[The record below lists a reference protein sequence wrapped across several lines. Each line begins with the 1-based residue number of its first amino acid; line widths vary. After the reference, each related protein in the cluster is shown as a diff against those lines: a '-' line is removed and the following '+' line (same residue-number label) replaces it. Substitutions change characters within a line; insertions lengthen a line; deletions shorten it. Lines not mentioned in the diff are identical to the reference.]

1 MTALELVAVVLLIAA
16 NAFIVASEYALVTAP
31 RGELAERAAA
41 GRRGARTALR
51 LMEEPGRFVATIQV
65 ANAALTIAIGALGI
79 LVLRD
84 LLEPAMAAGASIVLG
99 LVLITYFG
107 VVAGELIPKTVGVAR
122 AARVAALVAP
132 VIDVLQRVLWPL
144 VWLLQRS
151 AQLVLRPLGFPAV
164 PAASVHTV
172 EELRAMLADA
182 EDSGVLDEAEE
193 EMLYRVFDFAD
204 AEVGDVMVPWSDVTA
219 LPLELS
225 AAEAL
230 ERIVDAP
237 HTRYPVYRE
246 DIDHI
251 VGVLHVRD
259 LFVALHE
266 AGEEHVRLESLL
278 RPVDFVPETKDLG
291 ALLQEMRR
299 SSHHLAIVMNEYG
312 ATIGLATLEDLI
324 EEIIGEIEDE
334 FDLPDESV
342 TRLDDGRIRVF
353 GSFTVDDFNEQF
365 HTSLPQEHFRTLG
378 GLVFGE
384 LGRQPRIGDTVTLER
399 VELTVDSVE
408 GPRAETLVVKLP
420 PAG

>member
-1 MTALELVAVVLLIAA
+1 MIALELVAVLLLIAA

-31 RGELAERAAA
+31 RGELAERAGA
-41 GRRGARTALR
+41 GHRGARTALR
-51 LMEEPGRFVATIQV
+51 LMTDPARFVATIQV
-65 ANAALTIAIGALGI
+65 TNAALTIAIGALGI

-84 LLEPAMAAGASIVLG
+84 LLEPEMAAAASIVLG
-99 LVLITYFG
+99 LALITYFG
-107 VVAGELIPKTVGVAR
+107 VVVGELIPKTVGVAR

-132 VIDVLQRVLWPL
+132 VIDVVQRVLRPL
-144 VWLLQRS
+144 VWVVQRS

-204 AEVGDVMVPWSDVTA
+204 AEVGDVMVPWSEVAA

-251 VGVLHVRD
+251 AGVLHVRD

-266 AGEEHVRLESLL
+266 AGEERVRLESLL
-278 RPVDFVPETKDLG
+278 RPVEFVPDTKDLG

-365 HTSLPQEHFRTLG
+365 HTTLPQEHFRTLG

-384 LGRQPRIGDTVTLER
+384 LGRQPRIGDTVTLGR

-420 PAG
+420 PTV